1 MQALLESDWGIAADV
16 WSCPS
21 FNELTRDGQDAD
33 RWNLLHPTKKPR
45 QSFVEQQ
52 LSASKGPI
60 VATTDYMKAYAEQI
74 RPFIPKDRTYRVLGT
89 DGFGRS
95 DFRGRLRTHFEV
107 NRYYVVIAALKSLA
121 DDGAIP
127 AKTVAD
133 AIKKYGIDTE
143 KVNPLYA

>member
-1 MQALLESDWGIAADV
+1 MIAASDYV
-16 WSCPS
+16 RALP
-21 FNELTRDGQDAD
+21 
-33 RWNLLHPTKKPR
+33 LLIANDL
-45 QSFVEQQ
+45 QS
-52 LSASKGPI
+52 PY
-60 VATTDYMKAYAEQI
+60 T
-74 RPFIPKDRTYRVLGT
+74 VLGT